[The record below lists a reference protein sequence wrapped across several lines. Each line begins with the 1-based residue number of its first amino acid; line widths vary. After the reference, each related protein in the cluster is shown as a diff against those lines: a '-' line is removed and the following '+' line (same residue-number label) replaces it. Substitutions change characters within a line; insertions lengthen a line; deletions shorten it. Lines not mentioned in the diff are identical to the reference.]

1 MITMETIKMKLLILV
16 TLLFSVS
23 AMAQPKYLEG
33 AQVTVTLKN
42 GKTYTYSSEE
52 MAIVKR
58 NNLTKYK
65 PLKQFVKHVDEAFK
79 EERIVPNKKNR
90 VYLLGGYGSTGNLDV
105 STNGNKYEVKHDKGF
120 VGGIGVQRKL
130 NNEVNIGVQV
140 QSNGTSSLSVGHDF

>member
-1 MITMETIKMKLLILV
+1 MLKSIFLV

-52 MAIVKR
+52 MAVVKR

-65 PLKQFVKHVDEAFK
+65 PLKQFVKHVDKAFK
-79 EERIVPNKKNR
+79 EERIVPNKKTR
-90 VYLLGGYGSTGNLDV
+90 VYLLGGYGSTGDLDV
-105 STNGNKYEVKHDKGF
+105 STNGSKYQVEHDKGF
-120 VGGIGVQRKL
+120 VGGVGVQRKL
-130 NNEVNIGVQV
+130 NNKVNVGVQV
-140 QSNGTSSLSVGHDF
+140 QSNGTTSLSVGHDF